1 MICQGMYFARGHYVL
16 LEKKLQMLKC
26 FFLGLGTYIKGM
38 YHTSLMK
45 CLFGSPKHYLY
56 SLLK

>member
-1 MICQGMYFARGHYVL
+1 MCFC
-16 LEKKLQMLKC
+16 KKIANVEV